1 MIPIEIILGISAL
14 ILAVAGIAQIKFA
27 GPKGGTA
34 RGVDINAAGEV
45 ASKLKNALYAVWTS
59 KDPAYFAKGS
69 QAVLSTFG
77 KYQKFLGQAAQSA
90 RYRAGFLQKQV
101 SNAYQQLGQKFNRE
115 YARPKLEEVAAL
127 NSLSSEIGGV
137 MGEEYQLAPIR
148 EAYDKGLI
156 PVDQARRLGGYVIQH
171 YAQESRL
178 NVEIANIRKLLSF
191 R

>member
-1 MIPIEIILGISAL
+1 MIPIEIILGILAL
-14 ILAVAGIAQIKFA
+14 VLAVAGIAQIRFT
-27 GPKGGTA
+27 GQKGGTA

-90 RYRAGFLQKQV
+90 RYRSGLLQR
-101 SNAYQQLGQKFNRE
+101 QLGVMYKKYMQNFRQE
-115 YARPKLEEVAAL
+115 YARPVMEEAAAL
-127 NSLSSEIGGV
+127 DSLSKNIGGV
-137 MGEEYQLAPIR
+137 MGEAYQLAPIT
-148 EAYDKGLI
+148 EAYGKGLI
-156 PVDQARRLGGYVIQH
+156 PVDQARKLGGYVINH
-171 YAQESRL
+171 YAQEGRL
-178 NVEIANIRKLLSF
+178 NTEIANLRKLLSL

>member
-34 RGVDINAAGEV
+34 QGVDINAAGDL
-45 ASKLKNALYAVWTS
+45 AGKLKTALYAVWTS

-90 RYRAGFLQKQV
+90 RYQSGLLQR
-101 SNAYQQLGQKFNRE
+101 QLGAMYKKYMQNFRQE
-115 YARPKLEEVAAL
+115 YARPKLEEAAAL
-127 NSLSSEIGGV
+127 DSLSKNIGGV
-137 MGEEYQLAPIR
+137 MGEAYQLVPIR

-156 PVDQARRLGGYVIQH
+156 PVDQARKLGGYVIQH

-178 NVEIANIRKLLSF
+178 NAEIANIRKLLSF
-191 R
+191 K